1 MSRRKTPRTSRRGW
15 RALAV
20 ILGGAALGA
29 AVVWPGMTVA
39 EGFGSAQDYAR
50 LSGVARIGGCEPAL
64 FGPSYTCRAHVVW
77 DKGWEE
83 DVEVAS
89 TTDLEGEVR
98 VQRRTDTGRG
108 ASEKYGRVYT
118 ESYPRRSGLVT
129 VGVFAVGVVVML
141 GFWRWSGRRWLGA
154 EPFRRG
160 GDARPAPGGPR
171 PGARPVFKRRK

>member
-1 MSRRKTPRTSRRGW
+1 MSRRKTSGPRRGWW

-29 AVVWPGMTVA
+29 AVIAPGMTVA
-39 EGFGSAQDYAR
+39 EGIGSAQDFAR
-50 LSGVARIGGCEPAL
+50 LSGTARIESCESSM

-83 DVEVAS
+83 DVDVSS

-108 ASEKYGRVYT
+108 ASEKYGTVYT
-118 ESYPRRSGLVT
+118 ESYPRREGLVT
-129 VGVFAVGVVVML
+129 VGVFAAGIVVML
-141 GFWRWSGRRWLGA
+141 GFWRWAGRRWLSAPVG
-154 EPFRRG
+154 RRG
-160 GDARPAPGGPR
+160 ARPAPGGPK
-171 PGARPVFKRRK
+171 PGARPVFRRRK